1 MTVTWMDVDGSFGEK
16 FPLLRLDR
24 TRDGLASY
32 CEARWPVGRRK
43 SVAKEWGLSADEARS
58 LCEGS
63 ASQATLDK
71 VWRHPRGGWTV
82 LLPVMGA
89 VIGQPIHEFFR
100 EQMKQAAKA
109 QEHAEHHERLA
120 KAAYRRLADD
130 LDPSGDDRNR
140 AAPSRRSFGALG
152 AQAARRLGGQVS

>member
-1 MTVTWMDVDGSFGEK
+1 MTVTYMEVHGSFGEK
-16 FPLLRLDR
+16 SPLFRLDR

-58 LCEGS
+58 VCEGS

-71 VWRHPRGGWTV
+71 VWRHDRGGWTV

-89 VIGQPIHEFFR
+89 VIGQPISEFFR
-100 EQMKQAAKA
+100 EQIKQAAREA
-109 QEHAEHHERLA
+109 QRAEEHEQLA
-120 KAAYRRLADD
+120 KAAYRRLAMGADR
-130 LDPSGDDRNR
+130 SGLHRDHASSARETGR
-140 AAPSRRSFGALG
+140 GAGTMG
-152 AQAARRLGGQVS
+152 AQAARRLD